1 MATDYDALTTRE
13 VTEFFGAIRTA
24 SVVLALGN
32 VQRMSAGQESLPVV
46 AFLPVA
52 GFTGVRFGGRKPATK
67 IEWSAEAVIPR
78 EIACTFPIP
87 RAWVDDAGFDVWGQ
101 ARPLAADAIA
111 RVLDAAVLFGTNAP
125 PEYPA
130 NGVTGHAPPPDVPYV
145 AGPPASEAMGQI
157 DAGMALIEASGLLP
171 NGIASGTNIGTALR
185 AEYRSIGALPSE
197 TPVPSIYGL
206 PVQTTP
212 IWEAAEGDA
221 IVGDWTKLL
230 IGVRE
235 DVTFDTSEDA
245 VLQDAA
251 GVIIANAFQENLV
264 AMRVYMRVG
273 VAVGTP
279 IEVDN
284 VTPAKAFASV
294 DWTL

>member
-1 MATDYDALTTRE
+1 MPTAYDALTTRE
-13 VTEFFGAIRTA
+13 VTEFFGAIRTK
-24 SVVLALGN
+24 SVVLQLGN

-46 AFLPVA
+46 SFLPVA
-52 GFTGVRFGGRKPATK
+52 GFTSVRYGGRKPATK

-78 EIACTFPIP
+78 EIACTFAIP

-125 PEYPA
+125 TEFP
-130 NGVTGHAPPPDVPYV
+130 TGGL
-145 AGPPASEAMGQI
+145 AGTPLTGADALEAI
-157 DAGMALIEASGLLP
+157 DAGMAAVEASGLLP
-171 NGIASGTNIGTALR
+171 NGIASGTAIGSALR

-197 TPVPSIYGL
+197 APTPSIYGL
-206 PVQTTP
+206 PVATTP
-212 IWEAAEGDA
+212 IWEADEGDGL
-221 IVGDWTKLL
+221 IGDWTKLL
-230 IGVRE
+230 IGIRE
-235 DVTFDTSEDA
+235 DVTYDTSEEA

-279 IEVDN
+279 IKVDG
-284 VTPAKAFASV
+284 TGDATAFVAV
-294 DWTL
+294 DWTA